1 MKPYRPI
8 LKHHRLQRLVLWA
21 LVMLQWIAAALAGH
35 GIGRRHL
42 AQRGDVSLAWLT
54 RFATDLL
61 FIRATHIGRLRLR
74 GPTRYWRHGR
84 DLRRRHFRRSLLGA
98 RLRRALKHKNLVT
111 HIARLIGVLRDLD
124 AHATRLWRN
133 LRRRRRLWRTTPPI
147 ARSALWRAGVLT
159 GVCRQLLTAPTFSP
173 TSRRAKPS
181 FARAPVHAVA
191 LESCVLAR
199 TARNLPPML
208 NSQLCQRLG
217 IEFPLFAFSHCRDV
231 VVAVSKA
238 GGMGVLGAVGMAPQ
252 RLKEELDWI
261 EAHVGGKP
269 YGLDLIVPN
278 KFEGKGETH
287 DTDKL
292 LSAIPDEHKKFAAG
306 ILAQHGVDASVIEAN
321 RRNATGWSQNLREEG
336 AAGGLE
342 VAFQYPIKLIAN
354 ALGLP
359 PPIMLELGKK
369 HGVAV
374 AALVGAKEHALA
386 QAAAG
391 VDIIIAAG
399 GEAGGHCGDVS
410 TMVLVPEVVRA
421 LEAAGSNI
429 PVLAA
434 GGIVTGEQMAAAMA
448 MGAAGAWCGS
458 VWLTTPESEVSPAVR
473 EKLLAA
479 TSRDTI
485 RSRSRTGKPS
495 RQLRSPWTDAW
506 ESDDAPKPLPMPL
519 QSFVTEPA
527 LRYVDKLSDSGHAG
541 ARELATYWVGQ
552 GVGLMNEPISAGAVV
567 QQFKEDFARA
577 YERLAKVVG
586 D

>member
-1 MKPYRPI
+1 
-8 LKHHRLQRLVLWA
+8 
-21 LVMLQWIAAALAGH
+21 
-35 GIGRRHL
+35 
-42 AQRGDVSLAWLT
+42 
-54 RFATDLL
+54 
-61 FIRATHIGRLRLR
+61 
-74 GPTRYWRHGR
+74 
-84 DLRRRHFRRSLLGA
+84 
-98 RLRRALKHKNLVT
+98 
-111 HIARLIGVLRDLD
+111 
-124 AHATRLWRN
+124 
-133 LRRRRRLWRTTPPI
+133 
-147 ARSALWRAGVLT
+147 
-159 GVCRQLLTAPTFSP
+159 
-173 TSRRAKPS
+173 
-181 FARAPVHAVA
+181 
-191 LESCVLAR
+191 
-199 TARNLPPML
+199 ML
-208 NSQLCQRLG
+208 NSALCQRLG
-217 IEFPLFAFSHCRDV
+217 IDFPLFAFSHCRDV

-238 GGMGVLGAVGMAPQ
+238 GGMGVLGAVGMSPE
-252 RLKEELDWI
+252 RLREELDWI
-261 EAHVGGKP
+261 DAHAGGKP

-278 KFEGKGETH
+278 KFEGKGEAH
-287 DTDKL
+287 DPDKL
-292 LSAIPDEHKKFAAG
+292 LSAIPEAHKQFAAS
-306 ILAQHGVDASVIEAN
+306 ILAQHGIDAAAVEAN

-336 AAGGLE
+336 AASGLE

-369 HGVAV
+369 HRVAV

-410 TMVLVPEVVRA
+410 TMVLVPEIVRA
-421 LEAAGSNI
+421 LEAIGSQT

-473 EKLLAA
+473 EKMLAA

-506 ESDDAPKPLPMPL
+506 ESEDAPKPLPMPL
-519 QSFVTEPA
+519 QSFVSEPA
-527 LRYVDKLSDSGHAG
+527 LRYVDKLSQSGHAG
-541 ARELATYWVGQ
+541 ARDLATYWVGQ
-552 GVGLMNEPISAGAVV
+552 GVGLMNEPISTGAVV

-577 YERLAKVVG
+577 YERLAKAVG
-586 D
+586 A